1 MPADISL
8 DIILFLTCV
17 FAAFMQAST
26 GFGFSIIIMAI
37 WPLFFPVT
45 DAVFLQLV
53 AGLFAVG
60 YITIKDWK
68 YINFKIIWL
77 PLILAL
83 GGSYLGLSLLIE
95 TPNAKAVFLLGLL
108 LVVLSLYFIL
118 FRKRIVIPNNWR
130 SAGIAG
136 ITSGLM
142 SGFFNI
148 SGPPVVLY
156 YNVACSDKR
165 EYRASLQFFF
175 MVLIIFKIVLMLF
188 NRSFSNSI
196 LPLIPV
202 VVLASLVGIFL
213 GTKVFHR
220 IPGKM
225 LEKVVYS
232 MMMLSGI
239 WYMIKYFI

>member
-37 WPLFFPVT
+37 WPLFMPMT

-60 YITIKDWK
+60 YITVKDWK
-68 YINFKIIWL
+68 FINFDIIWL

-83 GGSYLGLSLLIE
+83 GGSYLGLTLLIE
-95 TPNAKAVFLLGLL
+95 TVNAKAVFLLGLM
-108 LVVLSLYFIL
+108 LVLLSLYFIL
-118 FRKRIVIPNNWR
+118 FRKRIVVPNNWR

-136 ITSGLM
+136 ISSGLM

-156 YNVACSDKR
+156 YNVACRDKM

-175 MVLIIFKIVLMLF
+175 MILIIFKIILMLF
-188 NRSFSNSI
+188 NRSFSDSI
-196 LPLIPV
+196 LPSIPV
-202 VVLASLVGIFL
+202 VILASIAGIFL
-213 GTKVFHR
+213 GTKMFHR
-220 IPGKM
+220 IPGKQ
-225 LEKVVYS
+225 LEKVVFS
-232 MMMLSGI
+232 LMMLSGF
-239 WYMIKYFI
+239 WYMAKYFI